1 VILLILQLEDKGRS
15 LVARLNGEIDLQV
28 ADALRTALDRAM
40 GEKGTR
46 NLVLNLSSV
55 SLIDSSG
62 LGVILGRYR
71 RLLQNGGRVGLVGPG
86 PTVKRVLELSG
97 LLRIMREYASEGEA
111 LAGLEPGDGNGG
123 RGDDR

>member
-1 VILLILQLEDKGRS
+1 MRAEVGQMMIQVEDKGCS
-15 LVARLNGEIDLQV
+15 LVARLAGEVDLAV
-28 ADALRTALDRAM
+28 ADRLRSALDQAM

-46 NLVLNLSSV
+46 HLVLDLSGV

-71 RLLQNGGRVGLVGPG
+71 RLAQSGGRVGLVGLK

-97 LLRIMREYASEGEA
+97 LLGIMREYASEGEA
-111 LAGLEPGDGNGG
+111 LAGLE
-123 RGDDR
+123 

>member
-1 VILLILQLEDKGRS
+1 MQLEDRGS
-15 LVARLNGEIDLQV
+15 ALVARLAGEIDLQV
-28 ADALRTALDRAM
+28 ADSLRTALDEAI
-40 GEKGTR
+40 GERGSR
-46 NLVLNLSSV
+46 NLVLNLSRV

-71 RLLQNGGRVGLVGPG
+71 RLLTGGGRVGLVGLA

-111 LAGLEPGDGNGG
+111 LAGLETATAKGEGAF
-123 RGDDR
+123 

>member
-1 VILLILQLEDKGRS
+1 MILQVEDKGCS
-15 LVARLNGEIDLQV
+15 LVARLTGEIDLQV

-40 GEKGTR
+40 GERGTR
-46 NLVLNLSSV
+46 HLVLNLSRV

-71 RLLQNGGRVGLVGPG
+71 RLLHSGGRVGLVGLA
-86 PTVKRVLELSG
+86 PTVRRVLELSG

-111 LAGLEPGDGNGG
+111 LAGLEPGDQNGG
-123 RGDDR
+123 KGDDL